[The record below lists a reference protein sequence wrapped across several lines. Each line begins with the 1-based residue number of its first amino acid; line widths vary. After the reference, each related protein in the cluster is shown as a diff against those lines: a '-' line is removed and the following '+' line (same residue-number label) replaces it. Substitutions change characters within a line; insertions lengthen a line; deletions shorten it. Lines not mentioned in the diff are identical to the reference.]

1 MCTAQRGCGASSWR
15 AYDTRPMTRATLSTH
30 VLDTTNGVPAVGV
43 EVALYRNGTLAAKGT
58 TGTDGRVARLGEDHE
73 PGTYRLVFDV
83 GGYFRSR
90 QPDPFLRSVT
100 LEVRLRDGHQH
111 IPLLVSRYGVVAYLR
126 S

>member
-1 MCTAQRGCGASSWR
+1 MA
-15 AYDTRPMTRATLSTH
+15 RATLSTH

-43 EVALYRNGTLAAKGT
+43 EVALYSNGTLAAKGT

-90 QPDPFLRSVT
+90 QLDTFFGSVR
-100 LEVRLRDGHQH
+100 LEVPLRAGDQH
-111 IPLLVSRYGVVAYLR
+111 IPLLVSRYGVVSYLG